1 MEDPCNSSWEDSFD
15 YSNSSYDYYG
25 HNEEA
30 GFITFVVTCI
40 IVGFALPLTLMAIFA
55 LYSLVQNDHVAPI
68 YVINLLISDLIQ
80 LCCTIVWLEKP
91 EDWKK
96 YNIFYI
102 YFFGVMASA
111 CFMVCIA
118 LERFLVIVFPLWY
131 RFRRTIKT
139 SVLVCVMVW
148 PLPTIYILPS
158 YFCVNFVVTEAISA
172 TFLLLPLPLL
182 IFFLCGTLKALS
194 ASISVPPD
202 EKHRIVGVLVLVLLL
217 YTLLFLPSIIWS
229 LTENGRNN
237 NIVSNVSFVFLRLSP
252 LADSVM
258 YIFMRKGTIDKVLA
272 SLCCC
277 RMDSNDVSSQAV

>member
-15 YSNSSYDYYG
+15 YSNSSYAYYG

-40 IVGFALPLTLMAIFA
+40 IVGIALPLTLMAIFA

-139 SVLVCVMVW
+139 SVLV
-148 PLPTIYILPS
+148 
-158 YFCVNFVVTEAISA
+158 F
-172 TFLLLPLPLL
+172 
-182 IFFLCGTLKALS
+182 
-194 ASISVPPD
+194 PPD
-202 EKHRIVGVLVLVLLL
+202 EKRRIVGVLVLVLLL

-237 NIVSNVSFVFLRLSP
+237 NIN
-252 LADSVM
+252 
-258 YIFMRKGTIDKVLA
+258 G
-272 SLCCC
+272 
-277 RMDSNDVSSQAV
+277 QQ